1 MQVYHCKP
9 RLSIMLFKCTFG
21 EQYTTLK
28 LGLLSTLD
36 ALRSITASKSLPKL
50 LTVILSMGN
59 FVNAQSSHQVIGF
72 RVTFLEKVV
81 DAFTERS
88 MRICHADP
96 CPTQIL
102 EVKAVNG
109 GPTPLQVLAK
119 LGKTSIP
126 ALLKVIDDLHALRH
140 INTGQMATFDQEL
153 HEMKAGQRLL
163 AGELRHAQQ
172 PNQPYQ
178 SGSLFSPE
186 LDGLF
191 LEKLEVLHRDVSA
204 KVSFLETEMSSLN
217 REVRATLRYFGEP
230 DDTKMTAE
238 EVITILAKF
247 LKRFETA
254 AQGVEKMM
262 AASKETKRPQSSK
275 ATAHSDSEPA
285 GAGKLGG
292 GDGHGDPVSSG
303 RGQGAKADHAESSTP
318 IGHMDSLLDRL
329 KARPALNIKDVAKRP
344 KRREVGE
351 VPRLRLSIT
360 TSPETSLQS
369 GMLGLGSLT
378 SDPETVNVADSD
390 KKDDQ
395 ERASPSL
402 AAAELGRKK
411 AAVRNT
417 GAQNG
422 GHATNVR
429 RKSIR
434 RDLGETAL
442 NLLGALESS
451 SFSSSST
458 LEETPK
464 SSSIAFA
471 EAIMAGLN

>member
-1 MQVYHCKP
+1 
-9 RLSIMLFKCTFG
+9 MLLHK
-21 EQYTTLK
+21 
-28 LGLLSTLD
+28 GLLSTLD

-275 ATAHSDSEPA
+275 ATAHSGSKQDKAASDKSPWLGLRGEAGDSEPA